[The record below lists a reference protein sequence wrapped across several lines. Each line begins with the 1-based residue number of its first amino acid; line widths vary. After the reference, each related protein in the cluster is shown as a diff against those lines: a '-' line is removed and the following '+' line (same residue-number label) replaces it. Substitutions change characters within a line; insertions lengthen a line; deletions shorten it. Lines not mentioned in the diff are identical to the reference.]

1 MTVTKVHTLARV
13 REIAVQLETAA
24 PIIRTI
30 LSTGDALA
38 ELKSQVIDLHENRN
52 NNVKDIYDLLKK
64 NGLLVGQK
72 DIKNILGIVGKT
84 REKNP
89 KKVS

>member
-52 NNVKDIYDLLKK
+52 YNVKDIYDLLKK